1 MAKASSDDRGCAKI
15 PDRRREDP
23 PVIHTEKLS
32 RRFGDRPA
40 VDRLTFD
47 VSAGEIVG
55 LLGPNG
61 AGKTTTIRMLAG
73 MIAPSSGAATV
84 DGLDPSTQPERVHE
98 IVGLLTESPGF
109 YDRLTAE
116 QNLAYFARFYA
127 GIDVDGALGRSL
139 DRMGLSDRRR
149 DRVGTFSKGM
159 KQRLALA
166 RALLHGPRILF
177 LDEPTAGL
185 DPEAARDL
193 RRFIV
198 ELSAEDRTVLLC
210 THNLT
215 EAEEICERI
224 AIFRT
229 QLIAL
234 DTPAALREARFRP
247 AVRVRLAGDTAGL
260 VGPLRDLPF
269 VRAVEPGP
277 EEGDLTV
284 RLDDVDRD
292 RPGLVARIVEFG
304 GSVLEVAEE
313 RKTLEDVYLDLVREE
328 E

>member
-1 MAKASSDDRGCAKI
+1 M
-15 PDRRREDP
+15 
-23 PVIHTEKLS
+23 IHTENLS
-32 RRFGDRPA
+32 RRFGDRTA
-40 VDRLTFD
+40 VDRLSFE
-47 VSAGEIVG
+47 VQAGEIVG

-73 MIAPSSGAATV
+73 MIAPSSGSLRV
-84 DGLDPSTQPERVHE
+84 GEYDPSKEPERVHE

-109 YDRLTAE
+109 YERLTAE
-116 QNLAYFARFYA
+116 QNLAYFARFYE
-127 GIDVDGALGRSL
+127 GIDAADAVDRSL
-139 DRMGLSDRRR
+139 ERMGLSERRR

-166 RALLHGPRILF
+166 RALLHRPRILF

-193 RRFIV
+193 RELIV
-198 ELSAEDRTVLLC
+198 ELSGERRTVLLC

-229 QLIAL
+229 ELIAL
-234 DTPAALREARFRP
+234 GTPTALREERFRP
-247 AVRVRLAGDTAGL
+247 TVRVRLARSTVGL
-260 VGPLRDLPF
+260 IDALCDLPF
-269 VRAVEPGP
+269 VQAA
-277 EEGDLTV
+277 EEESGDGGLLSV
-284 RLDDVDRD
+284 RLDDIDRD
-292 RPGLVARIVEFG
+292 RPQLVARIVELG
-304 GSVLEVAEE
+304 GEILEVAED

-328 E
+328 S

>member
-1 MAKASSDDRGCAKI
+1 L
-15 PDRRREDP
+15 
-23 PVIHTEKLS
+23 IHTESLS
-32 RRFGDRPA
+32 RRFADRTA
-40 VDRLTFD
+40 VDRLSFD
-47 VSAGEIVG
+47 VQAGEIVG

-73 MIAPSSGAATV
+73 MIAPSSGTARV
-84 DGLDPSTQPERVHE
+84 GGHDPSGEPERVHE
-98 IVGLLTESPGF
+98 IIGLLTESPGF
-109 YDRLTAE
+109 YERLTAE
-116 QNLAYFARFYA
+116 QNLTYFARFYERV
-127 GIDVDGALGRSL
+127 DVPSAVVRSL
-139 DRMGLSDRRR
+139 DRIGLSERRR

-193 RRFIV
+193 RALIV
-198 ELSAEDRTVLLC
+198 ELSAERRTILLC

-215 EAEEICERI
+215 EAEEICGRI

-234 DTPAALREARFRP
+234 GTPGALRDERFRP
-247 AVRVRLAGDTAGL
+247 MVRVRLATRSSGL
-260 VGPLRDLPF
+260 VATLRELPF
-269 VRAVEPGP
+269 VQEIETKGD
-277 EEGDLTV
+277 EEILCV
-284 RLDDVDRD
+284 RLDDIDRD
-292 RPGLVARIVEFG
+292 RPRLVARIVELDG
-304 GSVLEVAEE
+304 EILEVAED

-328 E
+328 T

>member
-1 MAKASSDDRGCAKI
+1 L
-15 PDRRREDP
+15 
-23 PVIHTEKLS
+23 IHTENLS
-32 RRFGDRPA
+32 RRFGDRTA
-40 VDRLTFD
+40 VDRLSFE
-47 VSAGEIVG
+47 VQAGEIVG

-73 MIAPSSGAATV
+73 MIAPSSGSLRV
-84 DGLDPSTQPERVHE
+84 GEYDPSKEPERVHE

-109 YDRLTAE
+109 YERLTAE
-116 QNLAYFARFYA
+116 QNLAYFARFYE
-127 GIDVDGALGRSL
+127 GIDAADAVDRSL
-139 DRMGLSDRRR
+139 ERMGLSERRR

-166 RALLHGPRILF
+166 RALLHRPRILF

-193 RRFIV
+193 RELIV
-198 ELSAEDRTVLLC
+198 ELSGERRTVLLC

-229 QLIAL
+229 ELIAL
-234 DTPAALREARFRP
+234 GTPTALREERFRP
-247 AVRVRLAGDTAGL
+247 TVRVRLARSTVGL
-260 VGPLRDLPF
+260 IDALCDLPF
-269 VRAVEPGP
+269 VQAA
-277 EEGDLTV
+277 EEESGDGGLLSV
-284 RLDDVDRD
+284 RLDDIDRD
-292 RPGLVARIVEFG
+292 RPQLVARIVELG
-304 GSVLEVAEE
+304 GEILEVAED

-328 E
+328 S

>member
-1 MAKASSDDRGCAKI
+1 MIR
-15 PDRRREDP
+15 
-23 PVIHTEKLS
+23 TENLS
-32 RRFGDRPA
+32 RSFGDRPA
-40 VDRLTFD
+40 VDRLSLD
-47 VSAGEIVG
+47 VPAGEIVG

-98 IVGLLTESPGF
+98 VIGLLTESPGF
-109 YDRLTAE
+109 YERMTARE
-116 QNLAYFARFYA
+116 NLAYFARFYE
-127 GIDVDGALGRSL
+127 GIDVPGAVGRSL
-139 DRMGLSDRRR
+139 DRMGLSDRGG

-166 RALLHGPRILF
+166 RALLHRPRILF

-198 ELSAEDRTVLLC
+198 GLSAEDRTVLLC

-229 QLIAL
+229 RLIAL
-234 DTPAALREARFRP
+234 DTPSALREARFRP
-247 AVRVRLAGDTAGL
+247 AVRVRLAGDAAGL
-260 VGPLRDLPF
+260 VAPLRDLPF
-269 VRAVEPGP
+269 VRAVELGP
-277 EEGDLTV
+277 EEGGLTV

-292 RPGLVARIVEFG
+292 RPALVATIVELG
-304 GSVLEVAEE
+304 GDVLEVAEE
-313 RKTLEDVYLDLVREE
+313 RKTLEDVYLDLVKEE
-328 E
+328 V